1 MATSSSTDFNLTRDE
16 LILGALRLIGK
27 SGRGKTASAADIA
40 DASESLELMV
50 KSLQAT
56 GVHLW
61 KVQEATLFIEKGT
74 ASYAIPGSNITQS
87 YVTTS
92 MKVAGVATDSTI
104 DVNSI
109 IGLTTGDFIGIQLD
123 DGTMQWT
130 TINGAPSGD
139 TVTLT
144 DQLTGAAAISNT
156 VYAYT
161 TKLVR
166 PLKAIAARRINTN
179 DVDIEVISR
188 DEYFTLPTKLST
200 GEVNQIYYDPQLT
213 TARVYI
219 WPTGNAADDR
229 IQITFMMPIEDF
241 DSSNINSDFPQEWL
255 EALKYGLASRL
266 GPEYGLPLDRQMYL
280 DRIAAGKLMFSSE
293 FDEELSSVYFQAES

>member
-1 MATSSSTDFNLTRDE
+1 MATSSSTDFNLTRNE

-74 ASYAIPGSNITQS
+74 ASYSIPGSNITQS

-109 IGLTTGDFIGIQLD
+109 TGLTTGDYIGIQLD

-130 TINGAPSGD
+130 TINGVPSGD

-144 DQLTGAAAISNT
+144 DQLTGASAISNT

-161 TKLVR
+161 TKLIR
-166 PLKAIAARRINTN
+166 PLKTLSARRIGTN
-179 DVDIEVISR
+179 DVDIDVISR
-188 DEYFTLPTKLST
+188 DEYFTLPAKTVT
-200 GEVNQIYYDPQLT
+200 GEVNQIHYDPQLV
-213 TARVYI
+213 TAKLYI
-219 WPTGNAADDR
+219 WPTGNQADDR

-241 DSSNINSDFPQEWL
+241 DSSNINADFPQEWL

-280 DRIAAGKLMFSSE
+280 DRLAAGKLMFASE
-293 FDEELSSVYFQAES
+293 FDEELSSVYFQAEN